1 MDCPETLH
9 APLLTGVNKPWEV
22 MLPEGRK
29 LTVRGPSLFE
39 PFGDRL
45 DFYYLASGIILVMH
59 ADMEG
64 NERATLRI
72 GPGSLFNEGPAL
84 AGFDAPDSPF
94 LCQTDCIVY
103 GFSHTLLHDPA
114 FVAARPGLIINLMRG
129 LGVKLLMYH
138 TSLSNFVGVSAV
150 ARVSRFLCA
159 LARRRRSLAFDPG
172 MTQED
177 LATLLGMHRATL
189 VRALRELRRQG
200 ALLRFTKHRVEI
212 GDMELLHQLAG
223 TAPAG
228 GCRP

>member
-1 MDCPETLH
+1 M
-9 APLLTGVNKPWEV
+9 
-22 MLPEGRK
+22 
-29 LTVRGPSLFE
+29 
-39 PFGDRL
+39 
-45 DFYYLASGIILVMH
+45 
-59 ADMEG
+59 
-64 NERATLRI
+64 
-72 GPGSLFNEGPAL
+72 
-84 AGFDAPDSPF
+84 
-94 LCQTDCIVY
+94 
-103 GFSHTLLHDPA
+103 HDPA
-114 FVAARPGLIINLMRG
+114 FVAARPGLVINLMRG

-177 LATLLGMHRATL
+177 LAALLGMHRATL

>member
-22 MLPEGRK
+22 ILPEGRK

-72 GPGSLFNEGPAL
+72 GPGCLFNESPAL

-94 LCQTDCIVY
+94 LCQTDCTVY
-103 GFSHTLLHDPA
+103 GFSHALLHDPA
-114 FVAARPGLIINLMRG
+114 FVAARPELIINLMNG
-129 LGVKLLMYH
+129 LGVKLLMHH

-159 LARRRRSLAFDPG
+159 LALRRHSLAFDPG

-189 VRALRELRRQG
+189 VRALHELRRQG
-200 ALLRFTKHRVEI
+200 ALLRFTKRRVEI
-212 GDMELLHQLAG
+212 GDMEILKRLAG
-223 TAPAG
+223 TQGRA
-228 GCRP
+228 